1 MLDPLDGGPMEIPEH
16 LHELIEQL
24 GQSIIRA
31 MAEDPE
37 SRELARK
44 IQEEGFDVA
53 LMVEATVALHRRQPE
68 EGEASAESGPELPS
82 PQKREEDS
90 WSDEDRAFLR
100 RFKISLD

>member
-1 MLDPLDGGPMEIPEH
+1 MEIPEH

-24 GQSIIRA
+24 GQSIMRA

-44 IQEEGFDVA
+44 IQDEGFDVA

-68 EGEASAESGPELPS
+68 ESEDRDASQSETASDLPTAPRPEAA
-82 PQKREEDS
+82 S
-90 WSDEDRAFLR
+90 WSEEDRAFLR

>member
-1 MLDPLDGGPMEIPEH
+1 MEIPER

-24 GQSIIRA
+24 GQAIIRA
-31 MAEDPE
+31 MAEDSQ
-37 SRELARK
+37 SRDLAHR

-53 LMVEATVALHRRQPE
+53 LMVEATVALHRRSPE
-68 EGEASAESGPELPS
+68 EEASDGPS
-82 PQKREEDS
+82 PLVPPSPPDDEEDS

>member
-1 MLDPLDGGPMEIPEH
+1 MEIPEH

-24 GQSIIRA
+24 GQSIVRA

-53 LMVEATVALHRRQPE
+53 LMVEATVALHRREPE
-68 EGEASAESGPELPS
+68 EHGTPEEPGSEPPVPPKSEAV
-82 PQKREEDS
+82 
-90 WSDEDRAFLR
+90 WSEEDRAFLR

>member
-1 MLDPLDGGPMEIPEH
+1 MEIPER

-24 GQSIIRA
+24 GQAIMRA

-37 SRELARK
+37 SRELAKK

-68 EGEASAESGPELPS
+68 VGEAPAEPGPDLPP
-82 PQKREEDS
+82 PQNQEEDS

-100 RFKISLD
+100 RFKISMD

>member
-1 MLDPLDGGPMEIPEH
+1 MEIPEH

-24 GQSIIRA
+24 GQSIMRA
-31 MAEDPE
+31 MAEDPM

-44 IQEEGFDVA
+44 IQDEGFDVA
-53 LMVEATVALHRRQPE
+53 LMVEATVALHRRQLE
-68 EGEASAESGPELPS
+68 EGEAAPEAGANPLPS
-82 PQKREEDS
+82 QPQPDDS